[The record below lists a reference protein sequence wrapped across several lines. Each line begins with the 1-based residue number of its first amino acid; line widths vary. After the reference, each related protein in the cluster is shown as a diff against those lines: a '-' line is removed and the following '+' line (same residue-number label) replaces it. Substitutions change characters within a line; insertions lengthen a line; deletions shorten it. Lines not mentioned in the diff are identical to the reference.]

1 MKSDL
6 DFTKEE
12 LLLMLV
18 DGAVEYTEVA
28 QNAIID
34 NDMDKAHKELV
45 RVQDIF
51 TELMI
56 TLDQSAGQW
65 AKDMYRVY
73 DFIRLELL
81 KADIEKDVHVIDEVF
96 PIIKAVR
103 DTWNEA
109 SIESI
114 K

>member
-96 PIIKAVR
+96 HIIKAVR
-103 DTWNEA
+103 DTWHEA